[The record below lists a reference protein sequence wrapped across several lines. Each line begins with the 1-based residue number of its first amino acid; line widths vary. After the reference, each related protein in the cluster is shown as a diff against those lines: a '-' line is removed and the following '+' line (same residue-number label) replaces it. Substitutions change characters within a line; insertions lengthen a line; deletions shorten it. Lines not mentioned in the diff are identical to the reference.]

1 MARNVADVALLLGAM
16 APKLAIGHPG
26 HLPLGRDFTGTRVAW
41 LEDEAEMPF
50 ERRVRSIVDAQRTLF
65 ESIGCR
71 VDAARADFS
80 GADNV
85 FRVLRAQ
92 AFVNRHGET
101 VRQHRS
107 HVKSTILDEIDRG
120 ERLTSEGIRSAERER
135 SALHERFARL
145 METYP
150 FFVLPTTQVAP
161 FDVKEPYVREIEGV
175 MMSSYIDWM
184 KSCYYI
190 SALGHPAI
198 SVPCGLTTEGL
209 PVGLQIVGRA
219 GDDWG
224 VLQLAHAF
232 ESARGP
238 FPAPRLERCLG

>member
-16 APKLAIGHPG
+16 APKMSVD
-26 HLPLGRDFTGTRVAW
+26 LGRDVTGTRVAW
-41 LEDEAEMPF
+41 LEGVADMPF
-50 ERRVRSIVDAQRTLF
+50 ERRVRSIVDAQRPLF
-65 ESIGCR
+65 EAIGCR
-71 VDAARADFS
+71 VDATQADFS

-107 HVKSTILDEIDRG
+107 QVKSTILDEIDRG
-120 ERLTSEGIRSAERER
+120 ERLTPDDIRSAERER
-135 SALHERFARL
+135 AALHRRFARF
-145 METYP
+145 METYA

-161 FDVKEPYVREIEGV
+161 FDVREPYVRDIEGV

-190 SALGHPAI
+190 SALGYPAV
-198 SVPCGLTTEGL
+198 SVPCGLTADGL
-209 PVGLQIVGRA
+209 PVGLQIVGRD
-219 GDDWG
+219 GDDRG

-238 FPAPRLERCLG
+238 FPGPPLTRHTD